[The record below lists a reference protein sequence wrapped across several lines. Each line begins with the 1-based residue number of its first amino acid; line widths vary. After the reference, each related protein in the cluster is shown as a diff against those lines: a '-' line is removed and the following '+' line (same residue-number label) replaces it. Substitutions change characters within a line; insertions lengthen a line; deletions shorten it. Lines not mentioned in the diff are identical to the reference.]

1 MRVMPSLCST
11 MPPKRS
17 PIFWVTKPKV
27 ATAAMPRS
35 RFVTAPVPQFIDGVA
50 SSRAHTSS
58 SRSAMVSR
66 TCGTVV
72 RAVTAQSM
80 RRTSSWPGT

>member
-1 MRVMPSLCST
+1 M
-11 MPPKRS
+11 
-17 PIFWVTKPKV
+17 V
-27 ATAAMPRS
+27 ATAAIPRS
-35 RFVTAPVPQFIDGVA
+35 RLVMDTVPQFIDPVT

-72 RAVTAQSM
+72 RAVTAQSIM
-80 RRTSSWPGT
+80 RTSSWPGS